1 MAHYLFAAGAARAI
15 EPSKSM
21 YNEGLARHGWWI
33 GGEEVG
39 TAKRVFDWWDE
50 HAKAR
55 YIITIGMIAMLVWF
69 LVVIIEATLN
79 TFVKDPND
87 SSLGALY
94 FLMALTLSLLL
105 FFSSQLI
112 QMILSR
118 ADKKEIVKKIGD
130 GNEAIIKKIGDGNEA
145 IIKKIGDGNEA
156 IIKKIGDGNE
166 AIIAKMDELIDVI
179 KKKP

>member
-1 MAHYLFAAGAARAI
+1 MTQ
-15 EPSKSM
+15 K
-21 YNEGLARHGWWI
+21 
-33 GGEEVG
+33 EVG

-69 LVVIIEATLN
+69 LIVIIQSTLN
-79 TFVKDPND
+79 TFVNNPND

-105 FFSSQLI
+105 FFSSLLI

-118 ADKKEIVKKIGD
+118 ADKKEIVK
-130 GNEAIIKKIGDGNEA
+130 E
-145 IIKKIGDGNEA
+145 
-156 IIKKIGDGNE
+156 IGDGNE